1 VAEALLAGLCSVT
14 LRDHSA
20 LDVLAIAARARLEAI
35 EWGADRHVPPDDV
48 RRAAAI
54 GRRTA
59 DAGVA
64 CSSYGSYLFAPT
76 SSTHDIEAVLDT
88 AVALGAPNVRVWT
101 DWVGPAPDASVR
113 EAIQAQVAFIA
124 GLAADRGLTVS
135 LEFHPGTLTETAAS
149 TLALLDAV
157 DAANLF
163 TYWQPAIGPPV
174 PELVA
179 SWRAVRHRTSHL
191 HVFRWRTP
199 DDRQPL
205 EEGTDLWPT
214 VLAEPPAAAG
224 WPGARV
230 AFLEFVAGDDPA
242 QVEADAAVL
251 RGWLG
256 RPG

>member
-1 VAEALLAGLCSVT
+1 VADGLLAGLCSVT

-20 LDVLAIAARARLEAI
+20 LDVLALASRAGLEAI
-35 EWGADRHVPPDDV
+35 EWGADRHVPPDDP
-48 RRAAAI
+48 RQAAAI

-59 DAGVA
+59 DAGLD
-64 CSSYGSYLFAPT
+64 CSSYGSYLFAP
-76 SSTHDIEAVLDT
+76 SAPAQDIEAVLDT
-88 AVALGAPNVRVWT
+88 ALALGAPNVRVWT
-101 DWVGPAPDASVR
+101 DRVGPAPDPSVR

-157 DAANLF
+157 DARNLF
-163 TYWQPAIGPPV
+163 SYWQPPVGLPV
-174 PELVA
+174 PELLA

-191 HVFRWRTP
+191 HVFRWRAV

-205 EEGTDLWPT
+205 EEGADLWPS
-214 VLAEPPAAAG
+214 VLAEPPDAAG
-224 WPGARV
+224 WPGPRV
-230 AFLEFVAGDDPA
+230 AFLEFVLGDDPV

-256 RPG
+256 RPA